1 MFSGGSKVLPVKASG
16 LQFLFSPC
24 SRRSERTTN
33 TIDELIF
40 SCYGESL
47 STYLTATILMW
58 RPRPTTE
65 RHLATFNPGQESLP
79 CGLIQDGVE
88 TRTSFNGKTRFLAS
102 SRKSWPKYEHDFEHM
117 GLKAPISYGW
127 DFSVMV
133 EHYLHR
139 NMWIHHGYFYSI
151 GVGILPR
158 QELSACAV
166 LGYLRLDDSLCVTSS
181 CFPHFPPMGPLLPEM
196 IGRGRE
202 GYETWATPT
211 TPFQFIFL
219 F

>member
-1 MFSGGSKVLPVKASG
+1 MPWGKPINLSDGNNSYVEIETQNRKAPSDLYPRSGIITLWSHLGRG
-16 LQFLFSPC
+16 
-24 SRRSERTTN
+24 
-33 TIDELIF
+33 
-40 SCYGESL
+40 G
-47 STYLTATILMW
+47 
-58 RPRPTTE
+58 RPGPP
-65 RHLATFNPGQESLP
+65 L
-79 CGLIQDGVE
+79 
-88 TRTSFNGKTRFLAS
+88 NGKIQLLAS

-127 DFSVMV
+127 DLSAMA
-133 EHYLHR
+133 EQYLHR

-151 GVGILPR
+151 GVGMLPR
-158 QELSACAV
+158 QELSAFAV

-181 CFPHFPPMGPLLPEM
+181 CFPHFPPLGPLLPEM

-202 GYETWATPT
+202 GYETWAALT